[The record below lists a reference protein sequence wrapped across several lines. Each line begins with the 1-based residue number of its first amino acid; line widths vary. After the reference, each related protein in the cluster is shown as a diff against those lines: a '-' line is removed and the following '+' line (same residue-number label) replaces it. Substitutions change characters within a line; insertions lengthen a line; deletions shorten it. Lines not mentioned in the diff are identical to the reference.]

1 MILKMFA
8 LILSLSCLFCWFAY
22 RFYGNFLSR
31 KCNLNDGKKTPAVEM
46 EDGVDYSPTRASV
59 LFGHHFSSI
68 AGAGPIVGP
77 ILAAT
82 YFGWGPTWIWIL
94 IGAILVGGVHDFG
107 STLMSVRNGGRSI
120 ADTMRGLVGE
130 GAGKLFMLFV
140 IMALVYVIIVFLD
153 LTANTFAKQPAVAT
167 ASGWFI
173 VVAILFGVLMRSKAF
188 SLAQLAIVF
197 FPLTFA
203 GLAVGHFFP
212 MIEMGKDFWIYATLA
227 YCFVAA
233 VLPVGL
239 LLQPRDFLSAGF
251 LYAILG
257 LGMVGM
263 LFANESIQMP
273 AFVGWESEKL
283 GMLVPFLFIT
293 VACGACSGF
302 HSIVSSGTTSKQI
315 KQESD
320 VRRISYGGMLVEGV
334 LAVFAMGCV
343 AVLTMSER
351 EAGGTPVGIFAA
363 GASKFFGAV
372 GIPSSLGA
380 EFAMLA
386 ISTFLLT
393 TLDTCTRLTRFLIEE
408 LFDWRNE
415 ASRYFGTLLALVFP
429 ALLVF
434 QQFPGIDGSLQPAW
448 KAIWP
453 LFGATNQLLAAL
465 ALLTFVVFLKASK
478 VGYGFALF
486 PAVVMIVMPMTAL
499 ALMVQKFGVQTLLG
513 GTACAM
519 FILGFFL
526 MITSWKALSKSKA
539 YSVQPDSV

>member
-1 MILKMFA
+1 MLA
-8 LILSLSCLFCWFAY
+8 LILLSSCILCFLAY
-22 RFYGNFLSR
+22 RFYGKFLTDRCKLDDSTA
-31 KCNLNDGKKTPAVEM
+31 TPAVEK

-77 ILAAT
+77 ILAAM
-82 YFGWGPTWIWIL
+82 YFGWGPTWVWIL
-94 IGAILVGGVHDFG
+94 VGAILVGGVHDFG

-130 GAGKLFMLFV
+130 GAGKLFMVFV
-140 IMALVYVIIVFLD
+140 ILALVYVIIVFLD

-173 VVAILFGVLMRSKAF
+173 AVAVIFGFLMRSGKF
-188 SLAQLAIVF
+188 SLGQLALIF

-203 GLAVGHFFP
+203 GLAVGHYFP
-212 MIEMGKDFWIYATLA
+212 MVELDKSLWIWLTLG

-257 LGMVGM
+257 VGLLGMLLSG
-263 LFANESIQMP
+263 ETIQMP
-273 AFVGWESEKL
+273 AFSGWESDKL

-315 KQESD
+315 KKESD

-363 GASKFFGAV
+363 GAAKFFGAV
-372 GIPSSLGA
+372 GIPVQLGA

-408 LFDWRNE
+408 LFSWRNE
-415 ASRYFGTLLALVFP
+415 ASRYLGTALALVLP
-429 ALLVF
+429 CLLVF
-434 QQFPGIDGSLQPAW
+434 QQFPGADGTLQPAW

-478 VGYGFALF
+478 VGYGFALL

-499 ALMVQKFGVQTLLG
+499 ALMVQKFGIATLLG
-513 GTACAM
+513 GTSAAM
-519 FILGFFL
+519 FLLGLFL
-526 MITSWKALSKSKA
+526 MVTSWRRLTQSETGQL
-539 YSVQPDSV
+539 QPES

>member
-1 MILKMFA
+1 MLASIL
-8 LILSLSCLFCWFAY
+8 LISCLLCWLAY
-22 RFYGNFLSR
+22 RFYGNFLSVR
-31 KCNLNDGKKTPAVEM
+31 CKLNDGKETPAVEK
-46 EDGVDYSPTRASV
+46 EDGIDYSPTRTSV

-140 IMALVYVIIVFLD
+140 ILALVYVIIVFLD

-173 VVAILFGVLMRSKAF
+173 LVAVLFGVLMRRASF
-188 SLAQLAIVF
+188 SLGKLGLVF

-212 MIEMGKDFWIYATLA
+212 MIDLGKDFWIYAILG

-257 LGMVGM
+257 FGVVGM
-263 LFANESIQMP
+263 LTANESIQMP
-273 AFVGWESEKL
+273 AFVAWESEKL
-283 GMLVPFLFIT
+283 GMLIPFLFIT

-315 KQESD
+315 KKESD

-343 AVLTMSER
+343 AVLSISER

-363 GASKFFGAV
+363 GAAKFFGAL
-372 GIPSSLGA
+372 GIPASLGA

-408 LFDWRNE
+408 LFDWRNQ
-415 ASRYFGTLLALVFP
+415 ASRYLGTLLAL
-429 ALLVF
+429 ALPTILVF
-434 QQFPGIDGSLQPAW
+434 QQFPGLDGTLQPAW

-478 VGYGFALF
+478 VGYGFALL

-499 ALMVQKFGVQTLLG
+499 VLMVQKFGVQTLLG

-519 FILGFFL
+519 LVLGFFL
-526 MITSWKALSKSKA
+526 MITSWKALTKNQING
-539 YSVQPDSV
+539 VQSDSA

>member
-1 MILKMFA
+1 MLTV
-8 LILSLSCLFCWFAY
+8 LLLLSCLLCLLAY
-22 RFYGNFLSR
+22 RWYGKFLSDR
-31 KCNLNDGKKTPAVEM
+31 CQLDDHRMTPANEK
-46 EDGVDYSPTRASV
+46 EDGIDFVPARASV

-82 YFGWGPTWIWIL
+82 YFGWGPTWAWIL

-120 ADTMRGLVGE
+120 ADTMRSLVGE

-140 IMALVYVIIVFLD
+140 VLALIYVIIVFLD
-153 LTANTFAKQPAVAT
+153 LTANTFAKQPAVAS

-173 VVAILFGVLMRSKAF
+173 VVAVIFGFLMRSGKF
-188 SLAQLAIVF
+188 SLGKLAILF

-212 MIEMGKDFWIYATLA
+212 MVELGKDFWIYATLG

-251 LYAILG
+251 LYAILVVG
-257 LGMVGM
+257 VLGMLISGET
-263 LFANESIQMP
+263 LRMP
-273 AFVGWESEKL
+273 AFTGWESEKL

-315 KQESD
+315 KRESD

-351 EAGGTPVGIFAA
+351 ETGGTPVGLFAA
-363 GASKFFGAV
+363 GAAKFFGAV
-372 GIPSSLGA
+372 GIPTNLGA

-408 LFDWRNE
+408 LFAWRNE
-415 ASRYFGTLLALVFP
+415 TSRYLGTLLALVLP
-429 ALLVF
+429 AILVF
-434 QQFPGIDGSLQPAW
+434 QQFPAADGSLQPAW

-478 VGYGFALF
+478 VGYGFALL
-486 PAVVMIVMPMTAL
+486 PAVVMMVMPMIAL
-499 ALMVQKFGVQTLLG
+499 ALMAWEHGLGSLIG
-513 GTACAM
+513 GTSGAM
-519 FILGFFL
+519 FLLGFFL
-526 MITSWKALSKSKA
+526 MGSSWRSLAKDSGTEALVNSG
-539 YSVQPDSV
+539 

>member
-1 MILKMFA
+1 MRSGKFSLGQLA
-8 LILSLSCLFCWFAY
+8 LI
-22 RFYGNFLSR
+22 
-31 KCNLNDGKKTPAVEM
+31 
-46 EDGVDYSPTRASV
+46 
-59 LFGHHFSSI
+59 
-68 AGAGPIVGP
+68 
-77 ILAAT
+77 
-82 YFGWGPTWIWIL
+82 
-94 IGAILVGGVHDFG
+94 
-107 STLMSVRNGGRSI
+107 
-120 ADTMRGLVGE
+120 
-130 GAGKLFMLFV
+130 
-140 IMALVYVIIVFLD
+140 
-153 LTANTFAKQPAVAT
+153 
-167 ASGWFI
+167 
-173 VVAILFGVLMRSKAF
+173 
-188 SLAQLAIVF
+188 F

-203 GLAVGHFFP
+203 GLAVGHYFP
-212 MIEMGKDFWIYATLA
+212 MVELDKSLWIWLTLG

-257 LGMVGM
+257 LGILGM

-315 KQESD
+315 KRESD

-334 LAVFAMGCV
+334 LAIFAMGCV
-343 AVLTMSER
+343 AVLTVSER

-372 GIPSSLGA
+372 GIPASLGA

-408 LFDWRNE
+408 LLNWKSE
-415 ASRYFGTLLALVFP
+415 MSRYLGTGLALALP

-434 QQFPGIDGSLQPAW
+434 KQFPGVDGNLQPAW

-478 VGYGFALF
+478 VGYRFALL
-486 PAVVMIVMPMTAL
+486 PAIIMIVMPMTAL
-499 ALMVQKFGVQTLLG
+499 VLMVQQYGVSHCWGELPWQ
-513 GTACAM
+513 C
-519 FILGFFL
+519 FFL
-526 MITSWKALSKSKA
+526 VSS
-539 YSVQPDSV
+539 

>member
-1 MILKMFA
+1 MIA
-8 LILSLSCLFCWFAY
+8 LILLSSCLLCFLAY
-22 RFYGNFLSR
+22 RYYGKFLSDR
-31 KCNLNDGKKTPAVEM
+31 CKLDDSSVTPATEK

-77 ILAAT
+77 ILAAI

-94 IGAILVGGVHDFG
+94 VGAILVGGVHDFG

-140 IMALVYVIIVFLD
+140 VLALVYVIIVFLD

-173 VVAILFGVLMRSKAF
+173 VAAVIFGFLLRSEKF
-188 SLAQLAIVF
+188 SLGQLALIF
-197 FPLTFA
+197 FPLTFV
-203 GLAVGHFFP
+203 GLAVGHYFP
-212 MIEMGKDFWIYATLA
+212 MVELDKSVWIWLTLG
-227 YCFVAA
+227 YCFFAA

-257 LGMVGM
+257 VGLIGM
-263 LFANESIQMP
+263 LLSGETIQMP
-273 AFVGWESEKL
+273 AFSGWESQKL
-283 GMLVPFLFIT
+283 GMLMPFLFIT

-315 KQESD
+315 KKESD
-320 VRRISYGGMLVEGV
+320 IRRISYGGMLVEGV

-351 EAGGTPVGIFAA
+351 EAGGTPVGIFAT
-363 GASKFFGAV
+363 GASKFFAAV
-372 GIPSSLGA
+372 GIPLQLGV

-408 LFDWRNE
+408 LFSWRNE
-415 ASRYFGTLLALVFP
+415 ASRYLGTALALFLP
-429 ALLVF
+429 FMLVF
-434 QQFPGIDGSLQPAW
+434 QQFPSTDGTLQPAW

-465 ALLTFVVFLKASK
+465 ALLTFVVYLKASNL
-478 VGYGFALF
+478 GYRFALL
-486 PAVVMIVMPMTAL
+486 PALVMIVMPMTAL
-499 ALMVQKFGVQTLLG
+499 ALMVEKFGITTLLG
-513 GTACAM
+513 GTSAGM
-519 FILGFFL
+519 FILGLFL
-526 MITSWKALSKSKA
+526 MVTSWRRLTGSAGEALQVEST
-539 YSVQPDSV
+539 

>member
-1 MILKMFA
+1 MLTV
-8 LILSLSCLFCWFAY
+8 LLLLSCLLCLLAY
-22 RFYGNFLSR
+22 RWYGKFLSDR
-31 KCNLNDGKKTPAVEM
+31 CQLDDHRMTPANEK
-46 EDGVDYSPTRASV
+46 EDGIDFVPARASV

-82 YFGWGPTWIWIL
+82 YFGWGPTWAWIL

-120 ADTMRGLVGE
+120 ADTMRSLVGE

-140 IMALVYVIIVFLD
+140 VLALIYVIIVFLD
-153 LTANTFAKQPAVAT
+153 LTANTFAKQPAVAS

-173 VVAILFGVLMRSKAF
+173 VVAVIFGFLMRSGKF
-188 SLAQLAIVF
+188 SLGKLAILF

-212 MIEMGKDFWIYATLA
+212 MVELGKDFWIYATLG

-251 LYAILG
+251 LYAILVVG
-257 LGMVGM
+257 VLGMLISGET
-263 LFANESIQMP
+263 LRMP
-273 AFVGWESEKL
+273 AFTGWESEKL

-315 KQESD
+315 KRESD

-343 AVLTMSER
+343 AVLTISER
-351 EAGGTPVGIFAA
+351 ETGGTPVGLFAA
-363 GASKFFGAV
+363 GAAKFFGAV
-372 GIPSSLGA
+372 GMPTNLGA

-408 LFDWRNE
+408 LFAWRNE
-415 ASRYFGTLLALVFP
+415 TSRYLGTLLALVLP
-429 ALLVF
+429 AILVF
-434 QQFPGIDGSLQPAW
+434 QQFPAADGSLQPAW

-478 VGYGFALF
+478 VGYGFALL
-486 PAVVMIVMPMTAL
+486 PAVVMMVMPMIAL
-499 ALMVQKFGVQTLLG
+499 ALMAWEHGLGSLIG
-513 GTACAM
+513 GTSGAM
-519 FILGFFL
+519 FLLGFFL
-526 MITSWKALSKSKA
+526 MGSSWRSLAKDSGTEAL
-539 YSVQPDSV
+539 VNPG

>member
-1 MILKMFA
+1 MLS
-8 LILSLSCLFCWFAY
+8 LILIISCLLCWFAY
-22 RFYGNFLSR
+22 RFYGNFLSV
-31 KCNLNDGKKTPAVEM
+31 KCSLDDNKKTPAEER

-140 IMALVYVIIVFLD
+140 ILALVYVIIVFLD
-153 LTANTFAKQPAVAT
+153 LTANTFSKQPAVAT

-173 VVAILFGVLMRSKAF
+173 MVAIVFGVLMRSARF
-188 SLAQLAIVF
+188 SLGKLALIF
-197 FPLTFA
+197 FPITFA
-203 GLAVGHFFP
+203 GLAIGHYFP
-212 MIEMGKDFWIYATLA
+212 MVDMGKDFWIYGTLV

-251 LYAILG
+251 LYAILALG
-257 LGMVGM
+257 LAGM
-263 LFANESIQMP
+263 LIANESIQMP
-273 AFVGWESEKL
+273 AFTGWESEKL

-315 KQESD
+315 QKESD

-343 AVLTMSER
+343 AVLTVGER
-351 EAGGTPVGIFAA
+351 EVGGTPVGIFAA
-363 GASKFFGAV
+363 GASKFFGAL
-372 GIPSSLGA
+372 GIPPSLGA

-408 LFDWRNE
+408 LFNWRSE
-415 ASRYFGTLLALVFP
+415 ASRYLGTLLALALP

-434 QQFPGIDGSLQPAW
+434 QQFPGVDGVLVPAW

-478 VGYGFALF
+478 VSYGFALL

-499 ALMVQKFGVQTLLG
+499 VMMVQKFGVQTLLG

-519 FILGFFL
+519 LLLGLFL
-526 MITSWKALSKSKA
+526 MVTSWRALTLKHASSSEAFLK
-539 YSVQPDSV
+539 DGH

>member
-1 MILKMFA
+1 MLTV
-8 LILSLSCLFCWFAY
+8 LLLLSCLLCLLAY
-22 RFYGNFLSR
+22 RWYGKFLSDR
-31 KCNLNDGKKTPAVEM
+31 CQLDDHRMTPANEK
-46 EDGVDYSPTRASV
+46 EDGIDFVPARASV

-82 YFGWGPTWIWIL
+82 YFGWGPTWAWIL

-120 ADTMRGLVGE
+120 ADTMRSLVGE

-140 IMALVYVIIVFLD
+140 VLALIYVIIVFLD
-153 LTANTFAKQPAVAT
+153 LTANTFAKQPAVAS

-173 VVAILFGVLMRSKAF
+173 VVAVIFGFLMRSGKF
-188 SLAQLAIVF
+188 SLGKLAILF

-212 MIEMGKDFWIYATLA
+212 MVELGKDFWIYATLG

-251 LYAILG
+251 LYAILVVG
-257 LGMVGM
+257 VLGMLISGET
-263 LFANESIQMP
+263 LRMP
-273 AFVGWESEKL
+273 AFTGWESEKL

-315 KQESD
+315 KRESD

-343 AVLTMSER
+343 AVLTISER
-351 EAGGTPVGIFAA
+351 ETGGTPVGLFAA
-363 GASKFFGAV
+363 GAAKFFGAV
-372 GIPSSLGA
+372 GIPTNLGA

-408 LFDWRNE
+408 LFAWRNE
-415 ASRYFGTLLALVFP
+415 TSRYLGTLLALVLP
-429 ALLVF
+429 AILVF
-434 QQFPGIDGSLQPAW
+434 QQFPAANGSLQPAW

-478 VGYGFALF
+478 VGYGFALL
-486 PAVVMIVMPMTAL
+486 PAVVMMVMPMIAL
-499 ALMVQKFGVQTLLG
+499 ALMAWEHGLGSLIG
-513 GTACAM
+513 GTSGAM
-519 FILGFFL
+519 FLLGFFL
-526 MITSWKALSKSKA
+526 MGSSWRSLAKDSGTEAL
-539 YSVQPDSV
+539 VNPG

>member
-1 MILKMFA
+1 MLTV
-8 LILSLSCLFCWFAY
+8 LLLLSCLLCLLAY
-22 RFYGNFLSR
+22 RWYGKFLSDR
-31 KCNLNDGKKTPAVEM
+31 CQIDDHRMTPANEK
-46 EDGVDYSPTRASV
+46 EDGIDFVPARASV

-82 YFGWGPTWIWIL
+82 YFGWGPTWAWIL

-120 ADTMRGLVGE
+120 ADTMRSLVGE

-140 IMALVYVIIVFLD
+140 VLALIYVIIVFLD
-153 LTANTFAKQPAVAT
+153 LTANTFAKQPAVAS

-173 VVAILFGVLMRSKAF
+173 VVAVLFGFLMRSGKF
-188 SLAQLAIVF
+188 SLGKLAILF

-212 MIEMGKDFWIYATLA
+212 MVELGKDFWIYATLG

-251 LYAILG
+251 LYAILVVG
-257 LGMVGM
+257 VLGMLISGET
-263 LFANESIQMP
+263 LRMP
-273 AFVGWESEKL
+273 AFTGWESEKL

-315 KQESD
+315 KRESD

-343 AVLTMSER
+343 AVLTISER
-351 EAGGTPVGIFAA
+351 ETGGTPVGLFAA
-363 GASKFFGAV
+363 GAAKFFGAV
-372 GIPSSLGA
+372 GIPTNLGA

-408 LFDWRNE
+408 LFAWRNE
-415 ASRYFGTLLALVFP
+415 TSRYLGTLLALVLP
-429 ALLVF
+429 AILVF
-434 QQFPGIDGSLQPAW
+434 QQFPAADGSLQPAW

-478 VGYGFALF
+478 VGYGFALL
-486 PAVVMIVMPMTAL
+486 PAVVMMVMPMIAL
-499 ALMVQKFGVQTLLG
+499 ALMAWEHGLGSLIG
-513 GTACAM
+513 GTSGAM
-519 FILGFFL
+519 FLLGFFL
-526 MITSWKALSKSKA
+526 MGSSWRSLAKDSGTEALVNSG
-539 YSVQPDSV
+539 

>member
-1 MILKMFA
+1 MLTV
-8 LILSLSCLFCWFAY
+8 LLLLSCLLCLLAY
-22 RFYGNFLSR
+22 RWYGKFLSDR
-31 KCNLNDGKKTPAVEM
+31 CQLDDHRMTPANEK
-46 EDGVDYSPTRASV
+46 EDGIDFVPARASV

-82 YFGWGPTWIWIL
+82 YFGWVPTWAWIL

-120 ADTMRGLVGE
+120 ADTMRSLVGE

-140 IMALVYVIIVFLD
+140 VLALIYVIIVFLD
-153 LTANTFAKQPAVAT
+153 LTANTFAKQPAVAS

-173 VVAILFGVLMRSKAF
+173 VVAVIFGFLMRSGKF
-188 SLAQLAIVF
+188 SLGKLAILF

-212 MIEMGKDFWIYATLA
+212 MVELGKDFWIYATLG

-251 LYAILG
+251 LYAILVVG
-257 LGMVGM
+257 VLGMLISGET
-263 LFANESIQMP
+263 LRMP
-273 AFVGWESEKL
+273 AFTGWESEKL

-315 KQESD
+315 KRESD

-343 AVLTMSER
+343 AVLTISER
-351 EAGGTPVGIFAA
+351 ETGGTPVGLFAA
-363 GASKFFGAV
+363 GAAKFFGAV
-372 GIPSSLGA
+372 GIPTNLGA

-408 LFDWRNE
+408 LFAWRNE
-415 ASRYFGTLLALVFP
+415 TSRYLGTLLALVLP
-429 ALLVF
+429 AILVF
-434 QQFPGIDGSLQPAW
+434 QQFPAADGSLQPAW

-478 VGYGFALF
+478 VGYGFALL
-486 PAVVMIVMPMTAL
+486 PAVVMMVMPMIAL
-499 ALMVQKFGVQTLLG
+499 ALMAWEHGLGSLIG
-513 GTACAM
+513 GTSGAM
-519 FILGFFL
+519 FLLGFFL
-526 MITSWKALSKSKA
+526 MGSSWRSLAKDSGTEALVNSG
-539 YSVQPDSV
+539 

>member
-1 MILKMFA
+1 MLPFILISSC
-8 LILSLSCLFCWFAY
+8 ILCFLAY
-22 RFYGNFLSR
+22 RFYGNFLTDR
-31 KCNLNDGKKTPAVEM
+31 CQLDDEVKTPAFEK

-94 IGAILVGGVHDFG
+94 VGAILVGGVHDFG

-140 IMALVYVIIVFLD
+140 ILALVYVIIVFLD
-153 LTANTFAKQPAVAT
+153 LTANTFTKQPAVAT

-173 VVAILFGVLMRSKAF
+173 VVAVIFGFLMRSGKF
-188 SLAQLAIVF
+188 SLVQLALLF

-203 GLAVGHFFP
+203 GLAVGHYFP
-212 MIEMGKDFWIYATLA
+212 MVELDKSLWIWLTLG
-227 YCFVAA
+227 YCFIAA

-257 LGMVGM
+257 LGLVGM
-263 LFANESIQMP
+263 LISGENMHMP
-273 AFVGWESEKL
+273 AFSGWESERL

-315 KQESD
+315 KIESD

-343 AVLTMSER
+343 AVLTISER
-351 EAGGTPVGIFAA
+351 DAGGTPVGLFAA

-372 GIPSSLGA
+372 GIPRVLGA

-408 LFDWRNE
+408 LFSWRNQ
-415 ASRYFGTLLALVFP
+415 ASRFLGTFGALVLP

-434 QQFPGIDGSLQPAW
+434 QQFPGVGGSLQPAW

-465 ALLTFVVFLKASK
+465 ALLTFVVFLKASR
-478 VGYGFALF
+478 VGYGFALL
-486 PAVVMIVMPMTAL
+486 PAIIMIVMPMTAL
-499 ALMVQKFGVQTLLG
+499 AIMIQKFGLGTMLG
-513 GTACAM
+513 GTAAGM
-519 FILGFFL
+519 FVLGFFL
-526 MITSWKALSKSKA
+526 MVTSWRRLTRSDGEQLLHKTS
-539 YSVQPDSV
+539 

>member
-1 MILKMFA
+1 MLS
-8 LILSLSCLFCWFAY
+8 LILIVSCLLCWFAY
-22 RFYGNFLSR
+22 RFYGNFLSV
-31 KCNLNDGKKTPAVEM
+31 KCSLDDNKKTPAEER

-140 IMALVYVIIVFLD
+140 ILALVYVIIVFLD
-153 LTANTFAKQPAVAT
+153 LTANTFSKQPAVAT

-173 VVAILFGVLMRSKAF
+173 MVAIVFGVLMRSARL
-188 SLAQLAIVF
+188 SLGKLALIF

-203 GLAVGHFFP
+203 GLAVGHYFP
-212 MIEMGKDFWIYATLA
+212 MVDMGKDFWIYGTLV

-257 LGMVGM
+257 LGLAGM
-263 LFANESIQMP
+263 LIANESIQMP
-273 AFVGWESEKL
+273 AFTGWESEKL

-315 KQESD
+315 QKESD

-343 AVLTMSER
+343 AVLTAGER
-351 EAGGTPVGIFAA
+351 EMGATPVGIFAA
-363 GASKFFGAV
+363 GAAKFFGAV
-372 GIPSSLGA
+372 GIPSSLGT

-408 LFDWRNE
+408 LFNWRSE
-415 ASRYFGTLLALVFP
+415 ASRYLGTLLALALP

-434 QQFPGIDGSLQPAW
+434 QQFPGVDGALVPAW

-478 VGYGFALF
+478 VSYGFALL

-519 FILGFFL
+519 LLLGLFL
-526 MITSWKALSKSKA
+526 MVTSWRALAVKNASSLEAFLKDG
-539 YSVQPDSV
+539 Y

>member
-1 MILKMFA
+1 M
-8 LILSLSCLFCWFAY
+8 
-22 RFYGNFLSR
+22 
-31 KCNLNDGKKTPAVEM
+31 
-46 EDGVDYSPTRASV
+46 DYSPTRASV

-140 IMALVYVIIVFLD
+140 ILALVYVIIVFLD
-153 LTANTFAKQPAVAT
+153 LTANTFSKQPAVAT

-173 VVAILFGVLMRSKAF
+173 MVAIVFGILMRSARF
-188 SLAQLAIVF
+188 SLGKLALIF

-203 GLAVGHFFP
+203 GLAIGHYFP
-212 MIEMGKDFWIYATLA
+212 MVDMGKDFWIYGTLF

-251 LYAILG
+251 LYAILALG
-257 LGMVGM
+257 LAGM
-263 LFANESIQMP
+263 LIANESIQMP
-273 AFVGWESEKL
+273 AFTGWESEKL

-315 KQESD
+315 QKESY

-343 AVLTMSER
+343 AVLTVGER
-351 EAGGTPVGIFAA
+351 EVGGTPVGIFAA
-363 GASKFFGAV
+363 GAAKVFGAL
-372 GIPSSLGA
+372 GITPSLGA

-408 LFDWRNE
+408 LFNWRSE
-415 ASRYFGTLLALVFP
+415 ASRYLGTLLALALP

-434 QQFPGIDGSLQPAW
+434 QQFPGVDGVLVPAW

-478 VGYGFALF
+478 VSYGFALL
-486 PAVVMIVMPMTAL
+486 PAVLMIVMPMIAL

-519 FILGFFL
+519 LLLGLFL
-526 MITSWKALSKSKA
+526 MVTSWRASTIKHASSSGAFLK
-539 YSVQPDSV
+539 DGH

>member
-1 MILKMFA
+1 MLPFILISSC
-8 LILSLSCLFCWFAY
+8 ILCFLAY
-22 RFYGNFLSR
+22 RFYGNFLTDR
-31 KCNLNDGKKTPAVEM
+31 CQLDDEIKTPAFEK

-94 IGAILVGGVHDFG
+94 VGAILVGGVHDFG

-140 IMALVYVIIVFLD
+140 ILALVYVIIVFLD
-153 LTANTFAKQPAVAT
+153 LTANTFTKQPAVAT

-173 VVAILFGVLMRSKAF
+173 LVAVIFGFLMRSGKF
-188 SLAQLAIVF
+188 SLVQLALLF

-203 GLAVGHFFP
+203 GLAVGHYFP
-212 MIEMGKDFWIYATLA
+212 MVELDKSLWIWLTLG
-227 YCFVAA
+227 YCFIAA

-257 LGMVGM
+257 LGLVGM
-263 LFANESIQMP
+263 LISGENMHMP
-273 AFVGWESEKL
+273 AFSGWESERL

-315 KQESD
+315 KIESD

-343 AVLTMSER
+343 AVLTISER
-351 EAGGTPVGIFAA
+351 DAGGTPVGLFAA

-372 GIPSSLGA
+372 GIPRVLGA

-408 LFDWRNE
+408 LFSWRNQ
-415 ASRYFGTLLALVFP
+415 ASRFLGTFGALVLP

-434 QQFPGIDGSLQPAW
+434 QQFPGVDGSLQPAW

-465 ALLTFVVFLKASK
+465 ALLTFVVFLKASRL
-478 VGYGFALF
+478 GYGFALL
-486 PAVVMIVMPMTAL
+486 PAIIMIVMPMTAL
-499 ALMVQKFGVQTLLG
+499 AIMIQKFGIGTMLG
-513 GTACAM
+513 GTAAGM
-519 FILGFFL
+519 FVLGFFL
-526 MITSWKALSKSKA
+526 MVTSWRRLTRSDGEQLLHKTS
-539 YSVQPDSV
+539 

>member
-1 MILKMFA
+1 MVNLRSFPA
-8 LILSLSCLFCWFAY
+8 DLCRAGGGHCSLGW
-22 RFYGNFLSR
+22 
-31 KCNLNDGKKTPAVEM
+31 LNK
-46 EDGVDYSPTRASV
+46 S
-59 LFGHHFSSI
+59 L
-68 AGAGPIVGP
+68 
-77 ILAAT
+77 
-82 YFGWGPTWIWIL
+82 WIWL
-94 IGAILVGGVHDFG
+94 
-107 STLMSVRNGGRSI
+107 TLG
-120 ADTMRGLVGE
+120 
-130 GAGKLFMLFV
+130 
-140 IMALVYVIIVFLD
+140 
-153 LTANTFAKQPAVAT
+153 
-167 ASGWFI
+167 
-173 VVAILFGVLMRSKAF
+173 
-188 SLAQLAIVF
+188 
-197 FPLTFA
+197 
-203 GLAVGHFFP
+203 
-212 MIEMGKDFWIYATLA
+212 

-257 LGMVGM
+257 LGILGM

-315 KQESD
+315 KRESD

-343 AVLTMSER
+343 AVLTVSER

-372 GIPSSLGA
+372 GIPASLGA

-408 LFDWRNE
+408 LLNWKSE
-415 ASRYFGTLLALVFP
+415 MSRYLGTDLALLGV
-429 ALLVF
+429 LVF
-434 QQFPGIDGSLQPAW
+434 KQFPGVDGNLQPAW

-453 LFGATNQLLAAL
+453 
-465 ALLTFVVFLKASK
+465 FLE
-478 VGYGFALF
+478 
-486 PAVVMIVMPMTAL
+486 
-499 ALMVQKFGVQTLLG
+499 
-513 GTACAM
+513 
-519 FILGFFL
+519 
-526 MITSWKALSKSKA
+526 
-539 YSVQPDSV
+539 QPINCLPL

>member
-1 MILKMFA
+1 
-8 LILSLSCLFCWFAY
+8 
-22 RFYGNFLSR
+22 
-31 KCNLNDGKKTPAVEM
+31 
-46 EDGVDYSPTRASV
+46 
-59 LFGHHFSSI
+59 
-68 AGAGPIVGP
+68 
-77 ILAAT
+77 
-82 YFGWGPTWIWIL
+82 
-94 IGAILVGGVHDFG
+94 
-107 STLMSVRNGGRSI
+107 
-120 ADTMRGLVGE
+120 
-130 GAGKLFMLFV
+130 
-140 IMALVYVIIVFLD
+140 
-153 LTANTFAKQPAVAT
+153 VAT

-173 VVAILFGVLMRSKAF
+173 LVAVIFGFLMRSKAF
-188 SLAQLAIVF
+188 SLGKLALIF

-203 GLAVGHFFP
+203 GLAVGHYFP
-212 MIEMGKDFWIYATLA
+212 MIEMGKDFWVYATLA

-257 LGMVGM
+257 FGLVGM
-263 LFANESIQMP
+263 LIADETIQLP
-273 AFVGWESEKL
+273 AFTGWESDKL
-283 GMLVPFLFIT
+283 GMLMPFLFIT

-315 KQESD
+315 QKESD

-343 AVLTMSER
+343 AVLTVGER

-363 GASKFFGAV
+363 GAAKFFNSLGV
-372 GIPSSLGA
+372 PTSLGA

-408 LFDWRNE
+408 LFNWQNE
-415 ASRYFGTLLALVFP
+415 ASRYLGTLLALLLP
-429 ALLVF
+429 ALLIF
-434 QQFPGIDGSLQPAW
+434 QQFPGVDGSLQPAW

-478 VGYGFALF
+478 VSYGFALF
-486 PAVVMIVMPMTAL
+486 PAIVMIVMPMTAL
-499 ALMVQKFGVQTLLG
+499 VIMVQKFGVATLMG
-513 GTACAM
+513 GTASAM
-519 FILGFFL
+519 IILGFFL
-526 MITSWKALSKSKA
+526 MVTSWRALVKDDEN
-539 YSVQPDSV
+539 SVQSELG

>member
-1 MILKMFA
+1 M
-8 LILSLSCLFCWFAY
+8 
-22 RFYGNFLSR
+22 
-31 KCNLNDGKKTPAVEM
+31 TPANEK
-46 EDGVDYSPTRASV
+46 EDGIDFVPARASV

-82 YFGWGPTWIWIL
+82 YFGWGPTWAWIL

-120 ADTMRGLVGE
+120 ADTMRSLVGE

-140 IMALVYVIIVFLD
+140 VLALIYVIIVFLD
-153 LTANTFAKQPAVAT
+153 LTANTFAKQPAVAS

-173 VVAILFGVLMRSKAF
+173 VVAVIFGFLMRSGKF
-188 SLAQLAIVF
+188 SLGKLAILF

-212 MIEMGKDFWIYATLA
+212 MVELGKDFWIYATLG

-251 LYAILG
+251 LYAILVVG
-257 LGMVGM
+257 VLGMLISGET
-263 LFANESIQMP
+263 LRMP
-273 AFVGWESEKL
+273 AFTGWESEKL

-315 KQESD
+315 KRESD

-343 AVLTMSER
+343 AVLTISER
-351 EAGGTPVGIFAA
+351 ETGGTPVGLFAA
-363 GASKFFGAV
+363 GAAKFFGAV
-372 GIPSSLGA
+372 GIPTNLGA

-408 LFDWRNE
+408 LFAWRNE
-415 ASRYFGTLLALVFP
+415 TSRYLGTLLALVLP
-429 ALLVF
+429 AILVF
-434 QQFPGIDGSLQPAW
+434 QQFPAADGSLQPAW

-478 VGYGFALF
+478 VGYGFALL
-486 PAVVMIVMPMTAL
+486 PAVVMMVMPMIAL
-499 ALMVQKFGVQTLLG
+499 ALMAWDHGLGSLIG
-513 GTACAM
+513 GTSGAM
-519 FILGFFL
+519 FLLGFFL
-526 MITSWKALSKSKA
+526 MGSSWRSLAKDSGTEALVNSG
-539 YSVQPDSV
+539 

>member
-1 MILKMFA
+1 MLS
-8 LILSLSCLFCWFAY
+8 LILIISCLLCWFAY
-22 RFYGNFLSR
+22 RFYGNFLSV
-31 KCNLNDGKKTPAVEM
+31 KCSLDDNKKTPAVER

-140 IMALVYVIIVFLD
+140 ILALVYVIIVFLD
-153 LTANTFAKQPAVAT
+153 LTANTFSKQPAVAT

-173 VVAILFGVLMRSKAF
+173 MVAFVFGVLMRSARF
-188 SLAQLAIVF
+188 SMGKLALIF

-203 GLAVGHFFP
+203 GLAVGHYFP
-212 MIEMGKDFWIYATLA
+212 VVDMGKDFWIYGTLV

-251 LYAILG
+251 LYAILALG
-257 LGMVGM
+257 LAGM
-263 LFANESIQMP
+263 LIANESIQMP
-273 AFVGWESEKL
+273 AFTGWESEKL

-315 KQESD
+315 QKESD

-343 AVLTMSER
+343 AVLTVGER
-351 EAGGTPVGIFAA
+351 EVGGTPVGIFAA
-363 GASKFFGAV
+363 GAAKFFGAL
-372 GIPSSLGA
+372 GIPPSLGA

-408 LFDWRNE
+408 LFNWRSE
-415 ASRYFGTLLALVFP
+415 ASRYLGTLLALALP

-434 QQFPGIDGSLQPAW
+434 QQFPGVDGVLVPAW

-478 VGYGFALF
+478 VSYGFALL

-499 ALMVQKFGVQTLLG
+499 VMMVQKFGVQTLLG

-519 FILGFFL
+519 LLLGLFL
-526 MITSWKALSKSKA
+526 MVTSWRALTLKHASSSEAFLK
-539 YSVQPDSV
+539 DGH

>member
-1 MILKMFA
+1 MLAFIL
-8 LILSLSCLFCWFAY
+8 LSSCVICFFAY
-22 RFYGNFLSR
+22 RFYGKFLTDRCKLDDSTA
-31 KCNLNDGKKTPAVEM
+31 TPAVEK

-77 ILAAT
+77 ILAAM
-82 YFGWGPTWIWIL
+82 YFGWGPTWVWIL
-94 IGAILVGGVHDFG
+94 VGAILVGGVHDFG

-130 GAGKLFMLFV
+130 GAGKLFMVFV
-140 IMALVYVIIVFLD
+140 ILALVYVIIVFLD

-173 VVAILFGVLMRSKAF
+173 AVAVIFGFLMRSGKF
-188 SLAQLAIVF
+188 SLGQLALIF

-203 GLAVGHFFP
+203 GLAVGHYFP
-212 MIEMGKDFWIYATLA
+212 MVELDKSLWIWLTLG
-227 YCFVAA
+227 YCFIAA

-257 LGMVGM
+257 VGLVGM
-263 LFANESIQMP
+263 LLSGETIQMP
-273 AFVGWESEKL
+273 AFSGWESDKL
-283 GMLVPFLFIT
+283 GMLMPFLFIT

-315 KQESD
+315 KKESD

-363 GASKFFGAV
+363 GAAKFFGAV
-372 GIPSSLGA
+372 GIPVQLGA

-408 LFDWRNE
+408 LFSWRNE
-415 ASRYFGTLLALVFP
+415 ASRYLGTALALALP
-429 ALLVF
+429 CLLVF
-434 QQFPGIDGSLQPAW
+434 QQFPGTDGTLQPAW

-478 VGYGFALF
+478 VGYGFALL

-499 ALMVQKFGVQTLLG
+499 ALMVQKFGISTLLG
-513 GTACAM
+513 GTSAAM
-519 FILGFFL
+519 FLLGMFL
-526 MITSWKALSKSKA
+526 MITSWRRLTRSEDEPLQAEAS
-539 YSVQPDSV
+539 

>member
-1 MILKMFA
+1 MLAIIL
-8 LILSLSCLFCWFAY
+8 LSSCLLCWIAY
-22 RFYGNFLSR
+22 RFYGNFLSVR
-31 KCNLNDGKKTPAVEM
+31 CNLNDESKTPAVEQ

-77 ILAAT
+77 ILAAM

-140 IMALVYVIIVFLD
+140 ILALVYVIIVFLD

-173 VVAILFGVLMRSKAF
+173 VVAIVFGVLMRSARF
-188 SLAQLAIVF
+188 SLGKLALIF

-203 GLAVGHFFP
+203 GLAVGHYFP
-212 MIEMGKDFWIYATLA
+212 MVEMGKDFWIYGTLG

-257 LGMVGM
+257 LGVVGM
-263 LFANESIQMP
+263 LIANEPIQMP
-273 AFVGWESEKL
+273 AFTGWESEKL

-315 KQESD
+315 RKESD
-320 VRRISYGGMLVEGV
+320 IRRISYGGMLVEGV

-343 AVLTMSER
+343 AVLTLSER
-351 EAGGTPVGIFAA
+351 ETGGTPVGIFAA
-363 GASKFFGAV
+363 GAAKFFGAV
-372 GIPSSLGA
+372 GIPISLGA

-408 LFDWRNE
+408 LFSWRSE
-415 ASRYFGTLLALVFP
+415 GSRYVGTFLALLLP

-434 QQFPGIDGSLQPAW
+434 QEFPGVDGTLQPAW

-478 VGYGFALF
+478 VGYGFALL

-499 ALMVQKFGVQTLLG
+499 GLMVQKFGIGTLLG
-513 GTACAM
+513 GTAAGM
-519 FILGFFL
+519 FVMGFFL
-526 MITSWKALSKSKA
+526 MITSWRSLMKGSTGILE
-539 YSVQPDSV
+539 PNEN

>member
-1 MILKMFA
+1 MLP
-8 LILSLSCLFCWFAY
+8 LILLSSCILCFLAY
-22 RFYGNFLSR
+22 RFYGKFLTDR
-31 KCNLNDGKKTPAVEM
+31 CKLNDDQITPAVEK
-46 EDGVDYSPTRASV
+46 EDGVDFSPTRASV

-77 ILAAT
+77 ILAAM
-82 YFGWGPTWIWIL
+82 YFGWGPTWVWIL
-94 IGAILVGGVHDFG
+94 VGAILVGGVHDFG

-130 GAGKLFMLFV
+130 RAGKLFMIFV
-140 IMALVYVIIVFLD
+140 ILALVYVIIVFLD

-173 VVAILFGVLMRSKAF
+173 SVAIIFGFLMRSGKF
-188 SLAQLAIVF
+188 TLGQLALIF

-203 GLAVGHFFP
+203 GLAVGHYFP
-212 MIEMGKDFWIYATLA
+212 MVELDKSLWIWITLG
-227 YCFVAA
+227 YCFIAA

-257 LGMVGM
+257 IGLIGM
-263 LFANESIQMP
+263 LFSGETIQMP
-273 AFVGWESEKL
+273 AFSGWESDKL

-315 KQESD
+315 KKESD
-320 VRRISYGGMLVEGV
+320 VRRISYGGMLIEGV

-343 AVLTMSER
+343 AVLTMGER
-351 EAGGTPVGIFAA
+351 QAGGTPVGIFAA
-363 GASKFFGAV
+363 GAAKFFGAV
-372 GIPSSLGA
+372 GIPTNLGA

-408 LFDWRNE
+408 LFSWRNE
-415 ASRYFGTLLALVFP
+415 ASRYLGTAIALALP
-429 ALLVF
+429 CLLVF
-434 QQFPGIDGSLQPAW
+434 QQFPGADGTLQPAW

-465 ALLTFVVFLKASK
+465 ALLTFVVFLKASR
-478 VGYGFALF
+478 VGYGFALL

-499 ALMVQKFGVQTLLG
+499 ALMVQKFGLSTLLG
-513 GTACAM
+513 GTAAAM
-519 FILGFFL
+519 FVLGMFL
-526 MITSWKALSKSKA
+526 MITSWQKLTRSDVEHLQTEAN
-539 YSVQPDSV
+539 

>member
-1 MILKMFA
+1 MLTV
-8 LILSLSCLFCWFAY
+8 LLLLSCLLCLLAY
-22 RFYGNFLSR
+22 RWYGKFLSDR
-31 KCNLNDGKKTPAVEM
+31 CQLDDHRMTPANEK
-46 EDGVDYSPTRASV
+46 EDGIDFVPARASV

-82 YFGWGPTWIWIL
+82 YFGWGPTWAWIL

-120 ADTMRGLVGE
+120 ADTMRSLVGE

-140 IMALVYVIIVFLD
+140 VLALIYVIIVFLD
-153 LTANTFAKQPAVAT
+153 LTANTFAKQPAVAS

-173 VVAILFGVLMRSKAF
+173 VVAVIFGFLMRSGKF
-188 SLAQLAIVF
+188 SLGKLAILF

-203 GLAVGHFFP
+203 GLAVGHLFP
-212 MIEMGKDFWIYATLA
+212 MVELGKDFWIYATLG

-251 LYAILG
+251 LYAILVVG
-257 LGMVGM
+257 VLGMLISGET
-263 LFANESIQMP
+263 LRMP
-273 AFVGWESEKL
+273 AFTGWESEKL
-283 GMLVPFLFIT
+283 GMLIPFLFIT

-315 KQESD
+315 KRESD

-343 AVLTMSER
+343 AVLTISER
-351 EAGGTPVGIFAA
+351 ETGGTPVGLFAA
-363 GASKFFGAV
+363 GAAKFFGAV
-372 GIPSSLGA
+372 GIPTNLGA

-408 LFDWRNE
+408 LFAWRNE
-415 ASRYFGTLLALVFP
+415 TSRYLGTLLALVLP
-429 ALLVF
+429 AILVF
-434 QQFPGIDGSLQPAW
+434 QQFPAADGSLQPAW

-478 VGYGFALF
+478 VGYGFALL
-486 PAVVMIVMPMTAL
+486 PAVVMMVMPMIAL
-499 ALMVQKFGVQTLLG
+499 ALMAWEHGLGSLIG
-513 GTACAM
+513 GTSGAM
-519 FILGFFL
+519 FLLGFFL
-526 MITSWKALSKSKA
+526 MGSSWRSLAKDSGTEAL
-539 YSVQPDSV
+539 VNPG

>member
-1 MILKMFA
+1 MLTV
-8 LILSLSCLFCWFAY
+8 LLLLSCLLCLLAY
-22 RFYGNFLSR
+22 RWYGKFLSDR
-31 KCNLNDGKKTPAVEM
+31 CQIDDHRMTPANEK
-46 EDGVDYSPTRASV
+46 EDGIDFVPARASV

-82 YFGWGPTWIWIL
+82 YFGWGPTWAWIL

-120 ADTMRGLVGE
+120 ADTMRSLVGE

-140 IMALVYVIIVFLD
+140 VLALIYVIIVFLD
-153 LTANTFAKQPAVAT
+153 LTANTFAKQPAVAS

-173 VVAILFGVLMRSKAF
+173 VVAVIFGFLMRSGKF
-188 SLAQLAIVF
+188 SLGKLAIIF

-212 MIEMGKDFWIYATLA
+212 MVELGKDFWIYATLG

-251 LYAILG
+251 LYAILVVG
-257 LGMVGM
+257 VLGMLISGET
-263 LFANESIQMP
+263 LRMP
-273 AFVGWESEKL
+273 AFTGWESEKL

-315 KQESD
+315 KRESD

-343 AVLTMSER
+343 AVLTISER
-351 EAGGTPVGIFAA
+351 ETGGTPVGLFAA
-363 GASKFFGAV
+363 GAAKFFGAV
-372 GIPSSLGA
+372 GIPTNLGA

-408 LFDWRNE
+408 LFAWRNE
-415 ASRYFGTLLALVFP
+415 TSRYLGTLLALVLP
-429 ALLVF
+429 AILVF
-434 QQFPGIDGSLQPAW
+434 QQFPAADGSLQPAW

-478 VGYGFALF
+478 VGYGFALL
-486 PAVVMIVMPMTAL
+486 PAVVMMVMPMIAL
-499 ALMVQKFGVQTLLG
+499 ALMAWEHGLGSLIG
-513 GTACAM
+513 GTSGAM
-519 FILGFFL
+519 FLLGFFL
-526 MITSWKALSKSKA
+526 MGSSWRSLAKDSGTEALVNSG
-539 YSVQPDSV
+539 

>member
-1 MILKMFA
+1 MLAIIL
-8 LILSLSCLFCWFAY
+8 LSSCLLCWIAY
-22 RFYGNFLSR
+22 RFYGNFLSVR
-31 KCNLNDGKKTPAVEM
+31 CNLNDENKTPAVEQ

-77 ILAAT
+77 ILAAM

-140 IMALVYVIIVFLD
+140 ILALVYVIIVFLD

-173 VVAILFGVLMRSKAF
+173 VVAIVFGVLMRSARF
-188 SLAQLAIVF
+188 SLGKLALIF

-203 GLAVGHFFP
+203 GLAVGHYFP
-212 MIEMGKDFWIYATLA
+212 MVEMGKDFWIYGTLG

-239 LLQPRDFLSAGF
+239 LLQPRDFFSAGF

-257 LGMVGM
+257 LGVVGM
-263 LFANESIQMP
+263 LIANEPIQMP
-273 AFVGWESEKL
+273 AFTGWESEKL

-315 KQESD
+315 RKESD

-343 AVLTMSER
+343 AVLTLSER
-351 EAGGTPVGIFAA
+351 ETGGTPVGIFAA
-363 GASKFFGAV
+363 GAAKFFGAV
-372 GIPSSLGA
+372 GIPISLGA

-408 LFDWRNE
+408 LFSWRSE
-415 ASRYFGTLLALVFP
+415 GSRYVGTFLALLLP

-434 QQFPGIDGSLQPAW
+434 QEFPGVDGTLQPAW

-465 ALLTFVVFLKASK
+465 ALLTFVVFLKSSK
-478 VGYGFALF
+478 VGYGFALL

-499 ALMVQKFGVQTLLG
+499 GLMVQKFGIGTLLG
-513 GTACAM
+513 GTAAGM
-519 FILGFFL
+519 FVMGFFL
-526 MITSWKALSKSKA
+526 MITSWRSLMK
-539 YSVQPDSV
+539 DSTGILEPKEN

>member
-1 MILKMFA
+1 MCIRDSFPIMLA
-8 LILSLSCLFCWFAY
+8 LILLSSCLLCFLAY
-22 RFYGNFLSR
+22 RYYGKFLTDRCKLDDST
-31 KCNLNDGKKTPAVEM
+31 DTPATEK

-77 ILAAT
+77 ILAAM

-94 IGAILVGGVHDFG
+94 VGAILVGGVHDFG

-140 IMALVYVIIVFLD
+140 VLALVYVIIVFLD

-173 VVAILFGVLMRSKAF
+173 VVAVIFGFLLRSNKF
-188 SLAQLAIVF
+188 SLGQLALIF
-197 FPLTFA
+197 FPLTFV
-203 GLAVGHFFP
+203 GLAVGHYFP
-212 MIEMGKDFWIYATLA
+212 MVELDKSVWIWLTLG
-227 YCFVAA
+227 YCFIAA

-257 LGMVGM
+257 VGLIGM
-263 LFANESIQMP
+263 LLSGETIQMP
-273 AFVGWESEKL
+273 AFSGWESEKL
-283 GMLVPFLFIT
+283 GMLMPFLFIT

-315 KQESD
+315 KKESD
-320 VRRISYGGMLVEGV
+320 IRRISYGGMLVEGV

-351 EAGGTPVGIFAA
+351 EAGGTPVGIFAT
-363 GASKFFGAV
+363 GASKFFAAV
-372 GIPSSLGA
+372 GIPLQLGA

-393 TLDTCTRLTRFLIEE
+393 TLDTCTPVSYTHLTLP
-408 LFDWRNE
+408 
-415 ASRYFGTLLALVFP
+415 T
-429 ALLVF
+429 
-434 QQFPGIDGSLQPAW
+434 
-448 KAIWP
+448 
-453 LFGATNQLLAAL
+453 
-465 ALLTFVVFLKASK
+465 
-478 VGYGFALF
+478 
-486 PAVVMIVMPMTAL
+486 IV
-499 ALMVQKFGVQTLLG
+499 
-513 GTACAM
+513 
-519 FILGFFL
+519 
-526 MITSWKALSKSKA
+526 
-539 YSVQPDSV
+539 SV